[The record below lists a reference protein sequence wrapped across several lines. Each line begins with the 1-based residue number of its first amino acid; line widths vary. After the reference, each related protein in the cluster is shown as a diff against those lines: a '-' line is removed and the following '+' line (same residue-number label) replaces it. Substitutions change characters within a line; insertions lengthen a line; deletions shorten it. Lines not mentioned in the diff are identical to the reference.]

1 MQICIPNY
9 VQCCIS
15 HFGLKSN
22 LICCINEQIST
33 MNKCNRVGKVD
44 SEIKPKIWFLYY
56 FKSDLKTRIKVRS
69 DPNTIKYFQIKCA
82 EVLKIFLY
90 GMLIFWFCH
99 YCLIWYRMMITMII
113 LQMDGMGTTN
123 TWSWKMWLLTWAGF
137 YHYISHNHIMNHKSY
152 VHTFIKWLSSVNMNR
167 KNIYPPHI
175 HNIWLSWSFLP

>member
-1 MQICIPNY
+1 MLRQALRLKVKPDLLHQWTDLNNEWMQ
-9 VQCCIS
+9 
-15 HFGLKSN
+15 
-22 LICCINEQIST
+22 
-33 MNKCNRVGKVD
+33 RVGKSD
-44 SEIKPKIWFLYY
+44 SEMKSKIWFLYY

-123 TWSWKMWLLTWAGF
+123 TWSWKMWLLTSAGL
-137 YHYISHNHIMNHKSY
+137 
-152 VHTFIKWLSSVNMNR
+152 LSPQS
-167 KNIYPPHI
+167 
-175 HNIWLSWSFLP
+175 S